1 MNAISTFRKSNLFFW
16 LNTTC
21 VTLTTFSK
29 SISLSVFW
37 WIDWFCC
44 RVKCVLT
51 FLTFCTK
58 QPTNKNRYT
67 DRWHCNFDLI
77 VTSSVIIA
85 LALLV
90 INVSKKKVFQ
100 NPTPIFDLRDSTKI
114 KRHEYAFFRNKLV
127 FTEMTRKG
135 KKRRLNVI

>member
-1 MNAISTFRKSNLFFW
+1 MMNVISTFLKSNLLFW

-29 SISLSVFW
+29 SIPLSVFW

-51 FLTFCTK
+51 FLTICTK

-90 INVSKKKVFQ
+90 INVSKKKFSR
-100 NPTPIFDLRDSTKI
+100 TPLQFPISETPRK